1 MLKRVCQLAFL
12 ALATSSLFSCNVR
25 ESAPGDR
32 NELVVVMDEQMPGYF
47 VLNGERYGYQ
57 YDLFKAYADARGK
70 QLRVVDGQKP
80 SVYANML
87 EKGEVDVLTTLSD
100 HVGKADRPYEVPIYQ
115 TSYVLLCGSR
125 LAAEVRRDPDFELI
139 PFLKRG
145 KVLVSSGFKGTK
157 AYSTLLDSLPANVYV
172 SSCNSFDLIES
183 VANGTYDYVICE
195 MSEAQ
200 LGCAMIRKVEE
211 VYSFSEPIALSAVV
225 TPLDP
230 TLKTDFENW
239 LEAYRGSLEYAV
251 LNDLYFEKGI
261 VGALMNKGISGY
273 LPGRISAYDEVFKRV
288 CEREGYDWR
297 FISAI
302 AYNESRFN
310 PDVVSQKGAQG
321 LMQVMPRVARQF
333 GVKGDLKDPE
343 NNVLLALKV
352 LGKIEKSL
360 DFAPETS
367 WTDRMQ
373 IVLACYNAGLGHV
386 LDARNLARKRGG
398 NPDSWK
404 EVSACLKAKANP
416 EVAQDDAVKCGT
428 FNSRQTLAFVNEVW
442 SRYHVYCHHIER

>member
-1 MLKRVCQLAFL
+1 
-12 ALATSSLFSCNVR
+12 
-25 ESAPGDR
+25 
-32 NELVVVMDEQMPGYF
+32 MDEQMPGYF

-100 HVGKADRPYEVPIYQ
+100 HVTAEDRAFEVPIYR
-115 TSYVLLCGSR
+115 TSYVLLCGRRQAS
-125 LAAEVRRDPDFELI
+125 EVRRNADFELI
-139 PFLKRG
+139 PFLKKG
-145 KVLVSSGFKGTK
+145 KLLVSSGFKGTR

-172 SSCNSFDLIES
+172 SSSNSFDLIES

-200 LGCAMIRKVEE
+200 LGCALIRGVEE
-211 VYSFSEPIALSAVV
+211 IYSFSEPIALSAVV

-230 TLKTDFENW
+230 ALKADFESW
-239 LEAYRGSLEYAV
+239 LAAYRGSSEYAV
-251 LNDLYFEKGI
+251 LNDLYFERGI
-261 VGALMNKGISGY
+261 VGELLNQSGSGY
-273 LPGRISAYDEVFKRV
+273 LPGRISVYDEVFKRV

-310 PDVVSQKGAQG
+310 PNVVSRRGAQG

-333 GVKGDLKDPE
+333 GVQGDLRDPE

-360 DFAPETS
+360 DFAPGTS
-367 WTDRMQ
+367 WTDRMH

-386 LDARNLARKRGG
+386 LDARSLARKRGG

-404 EVSACLKAKANP
+404 DVSACLKAKSDP
-416 EVAQDDAVKCGT
+416 EVAKDDVVKCGT
-428 FNSRQTLAFVNEVW
+428 FNSRQTLAFVDQVW
-442 SRYHVYCHHIER
+442 SRYHIYCHRIDR